1 MRETLPDVIPFAYA
15 THRLHKGR
23 RFGIKPHDLTRHML
37 VLGKTGMGK
46 STLLETLFLAQVE
59 RGMGAALLD
68 PHGDLAER
76 VIAEFPRFRR
86 NDLIAFRPGMPG
98 DRGTLNLLAHRD
110 PSERP
115 LVAANALSVFRKVF
129 AESWGPRTEWV
140 LRGAIQT
147 LLEVPRSTLLGIN
160 RLLTEERF
168 RAMALRH
175 VRDDMVRRFWE
186 IEFAA
191 YPPAF
196 RVEVVSPVLNKVGGL
211 LGHPVVRAVVDSP
224 KRGLSMRK
232 VMDEGRVLVADLAK
246 GRIGEDASAFLGA
259 VLLAR
264 IQLDAYGRGSVPPDA
279 RRIFTV
285 HVDEVAS
292 FATESLTG
300 FLAEARKYGVGLVA
314 ATQQLDQLPPAL
326 RSAAFG
332 NVGSLVAFRVGPEDA
347 EALEPEFAPELRA
360 EDLLRLPR
368 HAFAVRLC
376 VDGVTGEGFTATAV
390 NPHTG

>member
-1 MRETLPDVIPFAYA
+1 M
-15 THRLHKGR
+15 
-23 RFGIKPHDLTRHML
+23 TRHML

-76 VIAEFPRFRR
+76 AIAGIPRFRR
-86 NDLIAFRPGMPG
+86 NDLIAFRPGTPG
-98 DRGTLNLLAHRD
+98 DRVTVNLLAHRD

-115 LVAANALSVFRKVF
+115 LVAANALAVFRKVF

-168 RAMALRH
+168 REMALRH
-175 VRDDMVRRFWE
+175 VRDEMVRRFWE

-191 YPPAF
+191 YPPAM

-224 KRGLSMRK
+224 KHGLSMRK

-264 IQLDAYGRGSVPPDA
+264 IQLDAYGRASVPPDA
-279 RRIFTV
+279 RRIFAV
-285 HVDEVAS
+285 HVDEIAS

-326 RSAAFG
+326 RSAALG
-332 NVGSLVAFRVGPEDA
+332 NVGSLVVFRVGPEDA

-368 HAFAVRLC
+368 HEFAVKLC
-376 VDGVTGEGFTATAV
+376 VDGVAGEGFGASTSRRLV
-390 NPHTG
+390 EPNERGCR